1 MVRLQE
7 RYIKEVLPTLQKE
20 VGRSNILSLPRL
32 EKIIVSMGLGKAILE
47 KKRFDQATKDLA
59 TITGQKPVL
68 TRARKS
74 VASFKVRRGMKVG
87 AMVTMRGARMYEFL
101 DRLINVAIPRIR
113 DFRGLNPASFD
124 ARGNYNFGVSEQ
136 LVFPEISV
144 DDVDIQLGMNIT
156 IVVSNSDSPKE
167 SYRLLEL
174 LGFPFRR
181 EG

>member
-1 MVRLQE
+1 
-7 RYIKEVLPTLQKE
+7 
-20 VGRSNILSLPRL
+20 
-32 EKIIVSMGLGKAILE
+32 VSMGLGKAIQE

-74 VASFKVRRGMKVG
+74 VASFKVRRGMQVG
-87 AMVTMRGARMYEFL
+87 AMVTMRRARMYEFL

-156 IVVSNSDSPKE
+156 IVVSNSDSPQE